1 MSMQAPILEVRHL
14 GKRYGELDAV
24 RDISFRVAPGE
35 ILGVVGPNGAGKTS
49 TLRCV
54 AGILQPT
61 VGYIRICGH
70 ELGQSTVEAKRQL
83 AFLPDEPRLFEYL
96 SVMEHLNFI
105 ARLYGVKDWEAR
117 AASLLAELEL
127 TGKERARPSELSRG
141 MKQKLSIACGLL
153 HEPRLLLLDEPLTGL
168 DPLGIRRMKSTLRQ
182 RARDGSAL
190 VLSSH
195 LLPLVE
201 ELCDRILVIAGGRC
215 VAQGT
220 LAEIRAQLA
229 GAQEA
234 SLEELFVRIT
244 AEARP

>member
-1 MSMQAPILEVRHL
+1 MQAPILEVRHL
-14 GKRYGELDAV
+14 GKRYGDLDAV

-96 SVMEHLNFI
+96 SVQEHLNFI
-105 ARLYGVKDWEAR
+105 ARLYGVKDWESR

-153 HEPRLLLLDEPLTGL
+153 HEPPAAVAGRAADRAGSPGHPPHEVHPAPACDATA
-168 DPLGIRRMKSTLRQ
+168 RRWSSPAICSRWW
-182 RARDGSAL
+182 RSSVIGSW
-190 VLSSH
+190 
-195 LLPLVE
+195 
-201 ELCDRILVIAGGRC
+201 
-215 VAQGT
+215 
-220 LAEIRAQLA
+220 
-229 GAQEA
+229 
-234 SLEELFVRIT
+234 
-244 AEARP
+244 